1 MAKIIGID
9 LGTTNSCVAIMEG
22 NKPKVIE
29 NSEGDRT
36 TPSIVAF
43 TKDGEVLVGQS
54 AKRQAVT
61 NPQNTLAAVKR
72 LIGRKFTD
80 EVVQR
85 DIKMV
90 PYKIVKADNGDAWV
104 EVQGKKMA
112 PPEVSARVLMKMKK
126 TAEDY
131 LGETVTE
138 AVITVPAYFNDSQR
152 QATKDAG
159 RIAGL
164 NVKRIINEP
173 TAAALAY
180 GLDKEGGDR
189 KIAVYDLGGG
199 TFDVSVIEIAE
210 VDGER
215 QFEVLSTNGDT
226 FLGGEDFDLR
236 VINYL
241 ADEFKKESGID
252 VRKDPLA
259 MQRLKEASEK
269 AKIELSS
276 SQQTEINLP
285 YITADAAGPKHLNMK
300 LTRAKLESLVED
312 LVQKTIEP
320 CRIAL
325 KDAGLTMK
333 DVGEVILVG
342 GQTRMPLVQKAVK
355 DLFGRE
361 PRKDVNPDEA
371 VAVGAAIQGGVLSGD
386 VKDVLLL
393 DVTPLSLGIETLGG
407 VMTKVIE
414 KNTTIPTKAA
424 QTFSTADDNQT
435 GVTIHVLQGE
445 RDRATDNKSLGRF
458 DLTDIPPAPRGMP
471 QIEVTFD
478 IDANGILNVS
488 AKDVKTG
495 KEQRIVIKAS
505 SGLSEAE
512 IKRMVSDAEAHAE
525 EDKKFRE
532 LVAARN
538 KADATVHTVEKALA
552 DGGEKVS
559 EQDKKAANDAIAAV
573 KTAMAGDDKDDI
585 EHKTQ
590 ALEQAST
597 DAHAADVRAAAIRG
611 RWRRGLD
618 RRSPAAVHPA
628 ASRTM
633 CSMPSSKRSRR
644 AIARRLERACALA
657 RGSAGLQDP
666 RPRLN
671 ASEPPV
677 HAGRRFSLWGS
688 SGCGRYIAR
697 GV

>member
-1 MAKIIGID
+1 MAKMIGID

-22 NKPKVIE
+22 GKPKVIE

-61 NPQNTLAAVKR
+61 NPQNTVAAVKR

-80 EVVQR
+80 DVVKK
-85 DIKMV
+85 DMSMV
-90 PYKIVKADNGDAWV
+90 SYAIVKADNGDAWV
-104 EVQGKKMA
+104 DVQGKKMA

-164 NVKRIINEP
+164 TVKRIINEP

-180 GLDKEGGDR
+180 GLDKSGGDR

-199 TFDVSVIEIAE
+199 TFDISVIEIAE

-241 ADEFKKESGID
+241 AEEFKKESGID
-252 VRKDPLA
+252 VRRDPLA
-259 MQRLKEASEK
+259 MQRLKEAAEK

-285 YITADAAGPKHLNMK
+285 YITADQAGPKHLNMK

-312 LVQKTIEP
+312 LVQKTMEP

-325 KDAGLTMK
+325 KDAALSMS
-333 DVGEVILVG
+333 DISEVILVG

-355 DLFGRE
+355 DLFGKE

-371 VAVGAAIQGGVLSGD
+371 VAVGAAIQGGVLAGD

-445 RDRATDNKSLGRF
+445 RERSVDNKSLGRF
-458 DLTDIPPAPRGMP
+458 DLTDIPPQPRGLP

-525 EDKKFRE
+525 EDRKFRE
-532 LVAARN
+532 LVGARN
-538 KADATVHTVEKALA
+538 KADATVHTIEKALK
-552 DGGEKVS
+552 DHGDKLGDDEKR
-559 EQDKKAANDAIAAV
+559 AAGDAIAALR
-573 KTAMAGDDKDDI
+573 TAMAGDDREDI
-585 EHKTQ
+585 ERKTQ
-590 ALEQAST
+590 ALEQASAPILQKT
-597 DAHAADVRAAAIRG
+597 YEQAAGAQAGGQGGAQGAEAPKDDVLDAEFEEVKES
-611 RWRRGLD
+611 D
-618 RRSPAAVHPA
+618 RKKA
-628 ASRTM
+628 
-633 CSMPSSKRSRR
+633 
-644 AIARRLERACALA
+644 
-657 RGSAGLQDP
+657 
-666 RPRLN
+666 
-671 ASEPPV
+671 
-677 HAGRRFSLWGS
+677 
-688 SGCGRYIAR
+688 
-697 GV
+697 

>member
-1 MAKIIGID
+1 MGKMIGID

-22 NKPKVIE
+22 GKPKVIE

-61 NPQNTLAAVKR
+61 NPANTIAAVKR

-80 EVVQR
+80 DVVKK
-85 DIKMV
+85 DMSMV
-90 PYKIVKADNGDAWV
+90 SYKILKADNGDAWV
-104 EVQGKKMA
+104 EAQGKKMA

-180 GLDKEGGDR
+180 GLDKDGGDR

-259 MQRLKEASEK
+259 MQRLKEAAEK

-276 SQQTEINLP
+276 SQQTEVNLP

-312 LVQKTIEP
+312 LVKKTMEP

-333 DVGEVILVG
+333 DVSEVILVG
-342 GQTRMPLVQKAVK
+342 GQTRMPLVQQAVK
-355 DLFGRE
+355 DLFGKE

-407 VMTKVIE
+407 IMTKVIE
-414 KNTTIPTKAA
+414 KNTTIPTKAS

-445 RDRATDNKSLGRF
+445 RDRSSDNKSLGRF

-471 QIEVTFD
+471 QIEVAFD

-532 LVAARN
+532 LVGARN
-538 KADATVHTVEKALA
+538 KADATIHSVEKALK
-552 DGGEKVS
+552 DVGDKVS
-559 EQDKKAANDAIAAV
+559 DDEKKAANEAVAAV
-573 KTAMAGDDKDDI
+573 KAAMSGDDREAI
-585 EHKTQ
+585 ESKTQ

-597 DAHAADVRAAAIRG
+597 
-611 RWRRGLD
+611 
-618 RRSPAAVHPA
+618 
-628 ASRTM
+628 
-633 CSMPSSKRSRR
+633 
-644 AIARRLERACALA
+644 ALLQKMYEQ
-657 RGSAGLQDP
+657 SAG
-666 RPRLN
+666 
-671 ASEPPV
+671 A
-677 HAGRRFSLWGS
+677 AGGGGTGADGNS
-688 SGCGRYIAR
+688 SGGHTESPKEDVLDAEFEEVKDSDRKKA
-697 GV
+697 